1 MPQFILNTP
10 PSAADAQRAVA
21 YGYLKPA
28 KRRAVHPFNDLDEF
42 AQGYVEAMFFTNG
55 DIWDETRPDRLNEM
69 GVSRLT
75 RDAVETIKGNCIR
88 FQGDNAAALRAA
100 KALIPGGEGFEYP
113 RGTWRCGMCEKTF
126 RKPAPRGDH
135 GDVSSCPHCGT
146 DEIEFDGQVLDDR
159 RLGQLFWFARQG
171 HGVAFTDDGYA
182 DCLSDLQEAAR
193 AFGECYVEAWR
204 GWIHVR

>member
-10 PSAADAQRAVA
+10 PSRRDVEL
-21 YGYLKPA
+21 GFKIMG

-55 DIWDETRPDRLNEM
+55 DIGDETRPDRLNRM

-75 RDAVETIKGNCIR
+75 RDSVETIEGHCIR

-100 KALIPGGEGFEYP
+100 KELIPGGEGLE
-113 RGTWRCGMCEKTF
+113 
-126 RKPAPRGDH
+126 H
-135 GDVSSCPHCGT
+135 GR
-146 DEIEFDGQVLDDR
+146 EALDDR
-159 RLGQLFWFARQG
+159 RLGQLFWYARQG

>member
-10 PSAADAQRAVA
+10 PSRADAQRAVA

-42 AQGYVEAMFFTNG
+42 AQGYVVAMFFTNG
-55 DIWDETRPDRLNEM
+55 DIGDETRPDRLNEM

-75 RDAVETIKGNCIR
+75 RDAVETIEGNCIR

-100 KALIPGGEGFEYP
+100 KALIPGGEGLE
-113 RGTWRCGMCEKTF
+113 
-126 RKPAPRGDH
+126 H
-135 GDVSSCPHCGT
+135 GK
-146 DEIEFDGQVLDDR
+146 EALDDR
-159 RLGQLFWFARQG
+159 RLGQLFWHARQG

>member
-10 PSAADAQRAVA
+10 PSRRDVEL
-21 YGYLKPA
+21 GFKIMG

-55 DIWDETRPDRLNEM
+55 DMGDETRPDRLNEM

-75 RDAVETIKGNCIR
+75 RDSVETIEGHCIR

-100 KALIPGGEGFEYP
+100 KGLIPGGEGLE
-113 RGTWRCGMCEKTF
+113 
-126 RKPAPRGDH
+126 H
-135 GDVSSCPHCGT
+135 GR
-146 DEIEFDGQVLDDR
+146 EALDDR
-159 RLGQLFWFARQG
+159 RLGQLFWYARQG

>member
-10 PSAADAQRAVA
+10 PSRADAQRAVA

-28 KRRAVHPFNDLDEF
+28 KRRAVHPFYDLDEF

-55 DIWDETRPDRLNEM
+55 DIGDETRPDRLNEM

-75 RDAVETIKGNCIR
+75 RASVEKIKADCDR
-88 FQGDNAAALRAA
+88 FQVENEPLLGAALC
-100 KALIPGGEGFEYP
+100 LEPGGEGLE
-113 RGTWRCGMCEKTF
+113 
-126 RKPAPRGDH
+126 H
-135 GDVSSCPHCGT
+135 GR
-146 DEIEFDGQVLDDR
+146 EALNDR
-159 RLGQLFWFARQG
+159 RLGQLFWYARQG

>member
-10 PSAADAQRAVA
+10 PSRADAQRAVA

-55 DIWDETRPDRLNEM
+55 DIGDETRPDRLNEM

-75 RDAVETIKGNCIR
+75 RASVDKIEADCDR
-88 FQGDNAAALRAA
+88 FQRSLSDTGKALRAA
-100 KALIPGGEGFEYP
+100 KALIPGGEGLE
-113 RGTWRCGMCEKTF
+113 
-126 RKPAPRGDH
+126 H
-135 GDVSSCPHCGT
+135 GR
-146 DEIEFDGQVLDDR
+146 EALDDR
-159 RLGQLFWFARQG
+159 RLGQLFWYARQG
-171 HGVAFTDDGYA
+171 HGVAFTDYGYA

>member
-1 MPQFILNTP
+1 MT
-10 PSAADAQRAVA
+10 D
-21 YGYLKPA
+21 Y
-28 KRRAVHPFNDLDEF
+28 LDEF

-55 DIWDETRPDRLNEM
+55 DIGDETRPDRLNEM

-75 RDAVETIKGNCIR
+75 RDAVETIEGHCIR

-100 KALIPGGEGFEYP
+100 KELIPGAEGLEYA
-113 RGTWRCGMCEKTF
+113 RE
-126 RKPAPRGDH
+126 D
-135 GDVSSCPHCGT
+135 
-146 DEIEFDGQVLDDR
+146 LDDR

-171 HGVAFTDDGYA
+171 HGVAFTDGGYA
-182 DCLSDLQEAAR
+182 DCLRDLQEAAR

>member
-10 PSAADAQRAVA
+10 PYHRPV
-21 YGYLKPA
+21 GRLWEGGKLR
-28 KRRAVHPFNDLDEF
+28 KRAVHPFYDLDEF

-55 DIWDETRPDRLNEM
+55 DIEDETRPDRLNEM

-75 RDAVETIKGNCIR
+75 RDSVETIEGHCIR

-100 KALIPGGEGFEYP
+100 KELIPGGEGLE
-113 RGTWRCGMCEKTF
+113 
-126 RKPAPRGDH
+126 H
-135 GDVSSCPHCGT
+135 GR
-146 DEIEFDGQVLDDR
+146 EALDDR
-159 RLGQLFWFARQG
+159 RLGQLFWYARQG

>member
-10 PSAADAQRAVA
+10 PSRADAQRAVA

-42 AQGYVEAMFFTNG
+42 AQGYVEAMFFTIG
-55 DIWDETRPDRLNEM
+55 DIGEVTRPDRLNEM

-75 RDAVETIKGNCIR
+75 RDSVETIEGHCIR
-88 FQGDNAAALRAA
+88 FQGDNAVALRAA
-100 KALIPGGEGFEYP
+100 KGLIPGGEGLE
-113 RGTWRCGMCEKTF
+113 
-126 RKPAPRGDH
+126 H
-135 GDVSSCPHCGT
+135 GR
-146 DEIEFDGQVLDDR
+146 EALDDR
-159 RLGQLFWFARQG
+159 RLGQLFWYARQG

>member
-10 PSAADAQRAVA
+10 PSRRDVEL
-21 YGYLKPA
+21 GFKIMG
-28 KRRAVHPFNDLDEF
+28 KRRAVHPFYDLDEF

-55 DIWDETRPDRLNEM
+55 DIGDETRPDRLNRM

-75 RDAVETIKGNCIR
+75 RDTVEIIKGDCDR
-88 FQGDNAAALRAA
+88 FQVENEPLLGAALCLEPGAEGLEHARE
-100 KALIPGGEGFEYP
+100 ALN
-113 RGTWRCGMCEKTF
+113 
-126 RKPAPRGDH
+126 
-135 GDVSSCPHCGT
+135 
-146 DEIEFDGQVLDDR
+146 DR

-171 HGVAFTDDGYA
+171 HGVAFTDGGYA
-182 DCLSDLQEAAR
+182 DCLRDLQKAAR

>member
-10 PSAADAQRAVA
+10 PSRADAQRAVA

-28 KRRAVHPFNDLDEF
+28 KRRAVHPFYDLDEF

-55 DIWDETRPDRLNEM
+55 DIGDETRPDRLNEM

-75 RDAVETIKGNCIR
+75 RASVEKIKADCDS
-88 FQGDNAAALRAA
+88 FQLENEPLLGAALC
-100 KALIPGGEGFEYP
+100 LEPGGEGWEY
-113 RGTWRCGMCEKTF
+113 RRE
-126 RKPAPRGDH
+126 A
-135 GDVSSCPHCGT
+135 
-146 DEIEFDGQVLDDR
+146 LDDR
-159 RLGQLFWFARQG
+159 RLGQLFWYARQG
-171 HGVAFTDDGYA
+171 HGVAFTDGGYA
-182 DCLSDLQEAAR
+182 DCLRDLQEAAR